1 MMKHTFVRTATVML
15 ALAVGCPALT
25 IHLGNDDRRDQRDR
39 MDRREH
45 ERRHDRD
52 RHDRDRRE
60 GDVGHELGRML
71 RQQGKPQPRP
81 PRAPGR

>member
-1 MMKHTFVRTATVML
+1 MMKHTLVRTATVML

-25 IHLGNDDRRDQRDR
+25 IHLGNDDKRDQRDR

-45 ERRHDRD
+45 VR

-81 PRAPGR
+81 PRAHGR